1 MNKNNL
7 KSYAPQARRD
17 FLRAVS
23 DRAALLGLS
32 PDVPA
37 RVEVSGDV
45 VIINGQA
52 HPRSVAVLRERLS
65 ERIKQE
71 GWELFVEEIAYT
83 WFNRFTALRFM
94 ELNDFL
100 PHGLRVLSN
109 PDESKDEP
117 EILEKAHT
125 VELLGLARERVVE
138 LKL

>member
-7 KSYAPQARRD
+7 KLYAPQARRE

-45 VIINGQA
+45 AIINGQA
-52 HPRSVAVLRERLS
+52 HPRNVASLRERLL
-65 ERIKQE
+65 EKIKRE
-71 GWELFVEEIAYT
+71 GWEQFVEEIAYT

-94 ELNDFL
+94 EVNGFL
-100 PHGLRVLSN
+100 SHGLRVLSH
-109 PDESKDEP
+109 PEESKDEP

-125 VELLGLARERVVE
+125 VELPGLATRARR
-138 LKL
+138 

>member
-1 MNKNNL
+1 MNKNDL

-32 PDVPA
+32 PDVPSTI
-37 RVEVSGDV
+37 EVSGDV
-45 VIINGQA
+45 VVINGQA
-52 HPRSVAVLRERLS
+52 HPRSVAVLRERLL

-71 GWELFVEEIAYT
+71 GWEQFVEEVAYT

-94 ELNDFL
+94 ELNGFL

-125 VELLGLARERVVE
+125 VEFPDLARERVV
-138 LKL
+138 